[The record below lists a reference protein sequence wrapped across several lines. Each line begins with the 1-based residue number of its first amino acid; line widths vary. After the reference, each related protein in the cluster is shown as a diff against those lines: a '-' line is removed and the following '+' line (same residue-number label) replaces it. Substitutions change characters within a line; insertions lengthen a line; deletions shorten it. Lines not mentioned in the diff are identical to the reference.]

1 MNETTASET
10 RSRAER
16 LLDRLLEQRLLELE
30 GGSDQT
36 KLAAGISQVLET
48 DSDSRARAERLAQW
62 LLGQKEVAELFATDD
77 ELAAVIETS

>member
-1 MNETTASET
+1 MNETTISET

-30 GGSDQT
+30 CGTDQA

-48 DSDSRARAERLAQW
+48 DSDPRARAARLAQW
-62 LLGQKEVAELFATDD
+62 LLGQNEVAELFASDD
-77 ELAAVIETS
+77 ELAAVIEST